1 MRCWIFSNLEQ
12 EFLSFLYGGL
22 MRPSKK
28 MAGAAGGPRPAT
40 DHQKNLHRDFAS
52 LATSREIFAYGQA
65 VAAALPGLPRSLRQ
79 SMVRHLL
86 SVWHAGLTIAAP

>member
-1 MRCWIFSNLEQ
+1 MLLRTFQTLEQ
-12 EFLSFLYGGL
+12 EFHSFLYGGL
-22 MRPSKK
+22 MRPSK

-52 LATSREIFAYGQA
+52 LATSREIFAYGHA

-79 SMVRHLL
+79 SMVQHLL
-86 SVWHAGLTIAAP
+86 SVWHAGLTMAAP